1 MVPTT
6 YLRDQAE
13 KCRRLAR
20 DVSDPTTRARLEKL
34 AGEYQAQADF
44 QDSHADGELRRIGPA
59 AD

>member
-6 YLRDQAE
+6 YLREQAE

-20 DVSDPTTRARLEKL
+20 DVSDATTRARLEKL

-44 QDSHADGELRRIGPA
+44 QDSHAPGKLRRARPA
-59 AD
+59 TD